1 MATNKAILL
10 YTVPRVKIY
19 RKDLS
24 VGTIIT
30 MAVLRQWQYFPKTH
44 IIAITLIISS
54 IIFAVNQHSDSQ
66 QKREIQTLVVNS
78 QTTEPPAKVL
88 EPWQQTELKP
98 GDNLS
103 RVFTRFSL
111 SAADALAIASSA
123 PKRVLNLQPGQ
134 TIKWQSSENNNVTRM
149 RVETSPLIAHV
160 FERSPSGKYQ
170 YSLDEKVAD
179 RRPKF
184 AHAKIKSSLFL
195 DGAKQDIP
203 QSTLIELAGLFGWD
217 IDFALD
223 IRQGDEFSLI
233 YEELFLE
240 GKRIGFGNILIASFT
255 NRGRELTAIRYENKN
270 GDAQYYD
277 PSGHSMRKEFLRNP
291 IDFARISSR
300 FNLRRKHPVL
310 NKFRAHKGT
319 DYAAA
324 TGTPIKSTGDG
335 KVIFAGR
342 KGGFG
347 NCVIIQH
354 GSRYQTLYAHL
365 SKFNRKARKG
375 RRVKQGQVIGYVGST
390 GLATGPHLHFEFRVD
405 GVHRDSLRIKLPKSR
420 SISKDQRK
428 AYKAEAERMM
438 EWLQSQKST
447 QLASNEA
454 LDSNSSR

>member
-1 MATNKAILL
+1 
-10 YTVPRVKIY
+10 
-19 RKDLS
+19 
-24 VGTIIT
+24 
-30 MAVLRQWQYFPKTH
+30 MAVLGQWRYFPKTH
-44 IIAITLIISS
+44 IAAISLITIIVFFAIGKSS
-54 IIFAVNQHSDSQ
+54 DTQ
-66 QKREIQTLVVNS
+66 QKREIQTLVLNS
-78 QTTEPPAKVL
+78 EAVVSSVAAVET
-88 EPWQQTELKP
+88 WQQTELKS

-103 RVFTRFSL
+103 RVFTRHSL

-134 TIKWQSSENNNVTRM
+134 IIKWQSSESNNVTRM
-149 RVETSPLIAHV
+149 RIETSPLIAHV
-160 FERSPSGKYQ
+160 FERTIEGDYDYQ
-170 YSLDEKVAD
+170 LDEKVAD

-184 AHAKIKSSLFL
+184 AHATIKSSLFL

-223 IRQGDEFSLI
+223 IRPDDEFSLI
-233 YEELFLE
+233 YEELFLDGE
-240 GKRIGFGNILIASFT
+240 RIGFGNILIAQFI
-255 NRGRELTAIRYENKN
+255 NRGREITAIRYEDGK

-300 FNLRRKHPVL
+300 FNLKRKHPVL
-310 NKFRAHKGT
+310 NKFRAHRGT
-319 DYAAA
+319 DYAAR

-347 NCVIIQH
+347 NCVIVQH

-365 SKFNRKARKG
+365 SKFNRSARKG

-420 SISKDQRK
+420 SIAKNQKS
-428 AYKAEAERMM
+428 AYQAVADRMI
-438 EWLQSQKST
+438 EWLKSQRDNVRANDGSLSLAQSPSD
-447 QLASNEA
+447 LADDA
-454 LDSNSSR
+454 

>member
-1 MATNKAILL
+1 M
-10 YTVPRVKIY
+10 YTVRH
-19 RKDLS
+19 RKDSFL
-24 VGTIIT
+24 GTIIT
-30 MAVLRQWQYFPKTH
+30 MAVLGQWRYFPKTH
-44 IIAITLIISS
+44 IAAISLITIIVFFAIGKSS
-54 IIFAVNQHSDSQ
+54 DTQ
-66 QKREIQTLVVNS
+66 QKREIQTLVLNS
-78 QTTEPPAKVL
+78 EAVVSSVAAVET
-88 EPWQQTELKP
+88 WQQTELKS

-103 RVFTRFSL
+103 RVFTRHSL

-134 TIKWQSSENNNVTRM
+134 IIKWQSSESNNVTRM
-149 RVETSPLIAHV
+149 RIETSPLIAHV
-160 FERSPSGKYQ
+160 FERTIEGDYDYQ
-170 YSLDEKVAD
+170 LDEKVAD

-184 AHAKIKSSLFL
+184 AHATIKSSLFL

-223 IRQGDEFSLI
+223 IRPDDEFSLI
-233 YEELFLE
+233 YEELFLDGE
-240 GKRIGFGNILIASFT
+240 RIGFGNILIAQFI
-255 NRGRELTAIRYENKN
+255 NRGREITAIRYEDGK

-300 FNLRRKHPVL
+300 FNLKRKHPVL
-310 NKFRAHKGT
+310 NKFRAHRGT
-319 DYAAA
+319 DYAAR

-347 NCVIIQH
+347 NCVIVQH

-365 SKFNRKARKG
+365 SKFNRSARKG

-420 SISKDQRK
+420 SIAKDQK
-428 AYKAEAERMM
+428 SAYQAVADRMI
-438 EWLQSQKST
+438 EWLKSQRDNVRANDGSPSLTQSPSDLT
-447 QLASNEA
+447 DDA
-454 LDSNSSR
+454 

>member
-1 MATNKAILL
+1 
-10 YTVPRVKIY
+10 
-19 RKDLS
+19 
-24 VGTIIT
+24 
-30 MAVLRQWQYFPKTH
+30 MAVLGQWRYFPKPH
-44 IIAITLIISS
+44 IAAISLIVLTV
-54 IIFAVNQHSDSQ
+54 IFVAGEHTDSK
-66 QKREIQTLVVNS
+66 QKREIQTLVVS
-78 QTTEPPAKVL
+78 SEVEEMPQFEEV
-88 EPWQQTELKP
+88 EHWQQTELKP

-103 RVFTRFSL
+103 RIFTRFSL
-111 SAADALAIASSA
+111 SAADALAIAHDA
-123 PKRVLNLQPGQ
+123 PSGALNLQPGQ
-134 TIKWQSSENNNVTRM
+134 VIKWQHTDDNRVTRM
-149 RVETSPLIAHV
+149 RIETSPLIAHD
-160 FERSPSGKYQ
+160 FTRTIEGQ
-170 YSLDEKVAD
+170 YDYVLDEKVAD

-184 AHAKIKSSLFL
+184 AQATIQSSLFL

-223 IRQGDEFSLI
+223 IRLGDEFSLI
-233 YEELFLE
+233 YEELFLDGE
-240 GKRIGFGNILIASFT
+240 RIGFGNILIANFI
-255 NRGRELTAIRYENKN
+255 NRGREITAIRYEDGKGN
-270 GDAQYYD
+270 AQYYD

-300 FNLRRKHPVL
+300 FNLKRKHPVL
-310 NKFRAHKGT
+310 NKFRAHRGT
-319 DYAAA
+319 DYAAR

-347 NCVIIQH
+347 NCVIVQH

-420 SISKDQRK
+420 SIDKDQK
-428 AYKAEAERMM
+428 EAYKAEAKGMI
-438 EWLQSQKST
+438 EWLKSQQSNT
-447 QLASNEA
+447 RLAA
-454 LDSNSSR
+454 DDSLSSAPNQ

>member
-1 MATNKAILL
+1 
-10 YTVPRVKIY
+10 
-19 RKDLS
+19 
-24 VGTIIT
+24 
-30 MAVLRQWQYFPKTH
+30 MAVLGQWRYFPKTH
-44 IIAITLIISS
+44 IAAISFLII
-54 IIFAVNQHSDSQ
+54 IIIIAFGKQSTTQ
-66 QKREIQTLVVNS
+66 QKREVQTLTVNS
-78 QTTEPPAKVL
+78 AIPELPIEKP

-103 RVFTRFSL
+103 RIFTRYSL
-111 SAADALAIASSA
+111 SAADALAIASSD

-134 TIKWQSSENNNVTRM
+134 IIKWQSSDSNNVTRL
-149 RVETSPLIAHV
+149 RIETSPLIAHV
-160 FERSPSGKYQ
+160 FERDIDGSYE
-170 YSLDEKVAD
+170 YRLDEKVAD

-184 AHAKIKSSLFL
+184 AHATINSSLFL

-233 YEELFLE
+233 YEELYLE
-240 GKRIGFGNILIASFT
+240 GERIGFGNILIAQFI
-255 NRGRELTAIRYENKN
+255 NRGDEITAIRYEDGN

-300 FNLRRKHPVL
+300 FNLKRKHPVL
-310 NKFRAHKGT
+310 NKFRAHRGT
-319 DYAAA
+319 DYAAP

-365 SKFNRKARKG
+365 SKFNRSARKG
-375 RRVKQGQVIGYVGST
+375 RRIKQGQVIGYVGST

-420 SISKDQRK
+420 SISKDQRS
-428 AYKAEAERMM
+428 AYKAEAERMI
-438 EWLQSQKST
+438 EWLESQKAEQVSRSSLELSSVST
-447 QLASNEA
+447 TNL
-454 LDSNSSR
+454 

>member
-1 MATNKAILL
+1 M
-10 YTVPRVKIY
+10 YTVRH
-19 RKDLS
+19 RKDSFL
-24 VGTIIT
+24 GTIIT
-30 MAVLRQWQYFPKTH
+30 MAVLGQWRYFPKTH
-44 IIAITLIISS
+44 IAAISLITIIVFFAIGKSS
-54 IIFAVNQHSDSQ
+54 DTQ
-66 QKREIQTLVVNS
+66 QKREIQTLVLNS
-78 QTTEPPAKVL
+78 EAVVSSVAAVET
-88 EPWQQTELKP
+88 WQQTELKS

-103 RVFTRFSL
+103 RVFTRHSL

-134 TIKWQSSENNNVTRM
+134 IIKWQSSESNNVTRM
-149 RVETSPLIAHV
+149 RIETSPLIAHV
-160 FERSPSGKYQ
+160 FERTIEGDYDYQ
-170 YSLDEKVAD
+170 LDEKVAD

-184 AHAKIKSSLFL
+184 AHATIKSSLFL

-223 IRQGDEFSLI
+223 IRPDDEFSLI
-233 YEELFLE
+233 YEELFLDGE
-240 GKRIGFGNILIASFT
+240 RIGFGNILIAQFI
-255 NRGRELTAIRYENKN
+255 NRGREITAIRYEDGK

-300 FNLRRKHPVL
+300 FNLKRKHPVL
-310 NKFRAHKGT
+310 NKFRAHRGT
-319 DYAAA
+319 DYAAR

-347 NCVIIQH
+347 NCVIVQH

-365 SKFNRKARKG
+365 SKFNRSARKG

-420 SISKDQRK
+420 SIAKDQK
-428 AYKAEAERMM
+428 SAYQAVADRMI
-438 EWLQSQKST
+438 EWLKSQRDNVRANDGSLSLTQSPSD
-447 QLASNEA
+447 LADDA
-454 LDSNSSR
+454 

>member
-1 MATNKAILL
+1 
-10 YTVPRVKIY
+10 
-19 RKDLS
+19 
-24 VGTIIT
+24 
-30 MAVLRQWQYFPKTH
+30 MAVLGQWRYFPKPH
-44 IIAITLIISS
+44 IAAISLIVLAV
-54 IIFAVNQHSDSQ
+54 IFVAGEQTDTK
-66 QKREIQTLVVNS
+66 QKREIQTLVVS
-78 QTTEPPAKVL
+78 SEEVEELPQFE
-88 EPWQQTELKP
+88 EIERWQQTELKP

-103 RVFTRFSL
+103 RIFTRFSL
-111 SAADALAIASSA
+111 SAADALAIAHDA
-123 PKRVLNLQPGQ
+123 PNGALNLQPGHV
-134 TIKWQSSENNNVTRM
+134 IKWQHTDDNRVTRM
-149 RVETSPLIAHV
+149 RIEISPLIAHD
-160 FERSPSGKYQ
+160 FTRTLEGQ
-170 YSLDEKVAD
+170 YDYVLDEKVAD

-184 AHAKIKSSLFL
+184 AQATIQSSLFL

-223 IRQGDEFSLI
+223 IRPGDEFSLI
-233 YEELFLE
+233 YEELFLDGE
-240 GKRIGFGNILIASFT
+240 RIGFGNILIANFV
-255 NRGRELTAIRYENKN
+255 NRGREITAIRYEDGKGN
-270 GDAQYYD
+270 AQYYD

-300 FNLRRKHPVL
+300 FNLKRKHPVL
-310 NKFRAHKGT
+310 NKFRAHRGT
-319 DYAAA
+319 DYAAR

-347 NCVIIQH
+347 NCVIVQH

-420 SISKDQRK
+420 SIAKDQK
-428 AYKAEAERMM
+428 AAFKAEAERMI
-438 EWLQSQKST
+438 EWLKSQQSNT
-447 QLASNEA
+447 QLAA
-454 LDSNSSR
+454 DDSLSVATTKNN

>member
-1 MATNKAILL
+1 
-10 YTVPRVKIY
+10 
-19 RKDLS
+19 
-24 VGTIIT
+24 
-30 MAVLRQWQYFPKTH
+30 MAVLGQWRYFPKTH
-44 IIAITLIISS
+44 IAAISLITIIVFFAIGKSS
-54 IIFAVNQHSDSQ
+54 DTQ
-66 QKREIQTLVVNS
+66 QKREIQTLVLNS
-78 QTTEPPAKVL
+78 EAVVSSVAAVET
-88 EPWQQTELKP
+88 WQQTELKS

-103 RVFTRFSL
+103 RVFTRHSL

-134 TIKWQSSENNNVTRM
+134 IIKWQSSESNNVTRM
-149 RVETSPLIAHV
+149 RIETSPLIAHV
-160 FERSPSGKYQ
+160 FERTIEGDYDYQ
-170 YSLDEKVAD
+170 LDEKVAD

-184 AHAKIKSSLFL
+184 AHATIKSSLFL

-223 IRQGDEFSLI
+223 IRPDDEFSLI
-233 YEELFLE
+233 YEELFLDGE
-240 GKRIGFGNILIASFT
+240 RIGFGNILIAQFS
-255 NRGRELTAIRYENKN
+255 NRGREITAIRYEDGK

-300 FNLRRKHPVL
+300 FNLKRKHPVL
-310 NKFRAHKGT
+310 NKFRAHRGT
-319 DYAAA
+319 DYAAR

-347 NCVIIQH
+347 NCVIVQH

-365 SKFNRKARKG
+365 SKFNRSARKG

-420 SISKDQRK
+420 SIAKDQK
-428 AYKAEAERMM
+428 SAYQAVADRMI
-438 EWLQSQKST
+438 EWLKSQRDNVRANDGSLSLTQSPSD
-447 QLASNEA
+447 LADDA
-454 LDSNSSR
+454 

>member
-1 MATNKAILL
+1 
-10 YTVPRVKIY
+10 
-19 RKDLS
+19 
-24 VGTIIT
+24 
-30 MAVLRQWQYFPKTH
+30 MAVLGQWRYFPKTH
-44 IIAITLIISS
+44 IAAISF
-54 IIFAVNQHSDSQ
+54 IIFIVIFAIGKQSNSQ
-66 QKREIQTLVVNS
+66 QKREVQTVTVAS
-78 QTTEPPAKVL
+78 TAPAISTVRAEL
-88 EPWQQTELKP
+88 WQQTELKS

-103 RVFTRFSL
+103 RIFTRFSL
-111 SAADALAIASSA
+111 SAADALAIAASD

-134 TIKWQSSENNNVTRM
+134 VIKWQKSDSNNVTRL
-149 RVETSPLIAHV
+149 RIETSPLIAHV
-160 FERSPSGKYQ
+160 FERNINGSYE
-170 YSLDEKVAD
+170 YTLDEKVAD

-184 AHAKIKSSLFL
+184 AHATINSSLFL

-223 IRQGDEFSLI
+223 IRPGDEFSLI

-240 GKRIGFGNILIASFT
+240 GERIGFGNILIANFV
-255 NRGRELTAIRYENKN
+255 NRGREITAIRYEDGK

-300 FNLRRKHPVL
+300 FNLKRKHPVL
-310 NKFRAHKGT
+310 NKFRAHRGT
-319 DYAAA
+319 DYAAP

-335 KVIFAGR
+335 KIIFAGR

-365 SKFNRKARKG
+365 SKFNRNARKG
-375 RRVKQGQVIGYVGST
+375 RRIKQGQVIGYVGST

-420 SISKDQRK
+420 SIESSQRA
-428 AYKAEAERMM
+428 AYKAEAERMI
-438 EWLQSQKST
+438 EWLKSQRAD
-447 QLASNEA
+447 QLARN
-454 LDSNSSR
+454 L

>member
-1 MATNKAILL
+1 
-10 YTVPRVKIY
+10 
-19 RKDLS
+19 
-24 VGTIIT
+24 
-30 MAVLRQWQYFPKTH
+30 MAVLGQWRYFPKTH
-44 IIAITLIISS
+44 IAAISFITIIVLFAIGKSS
-54 IIFAVNQHSDSQ
+54 DTQ
-66 QKREIQTLVVNS
+66 QKREIQTLVLNS
-78 QTTEPPAKVL
+78 EAVVSSIEAVET
-88 EPWQQTELKP
+88 WQQTELKP

-103 RVFTRFSL
+103 RVFTRHSL

-134 TIKWQSSENNNVTRM
+134 IIKWQSSESNNVTRM
-149 RVETSPLIAHV
+149 RIETSPLIAHV
-160 FERSPSGKYQ
+160 FERTIKGDYD
-170 YSLDEKVAD
+170 YRLDEKVAD

-184 AHAKIKSSLFL
+184 AYATIKSSLFL

-223 IRQGDEFSLI
+223 IRPDDEFSLI
-233 YEELFLE
+233 YEELFLDGE
-240 GKRIGFGNILIASFT
+240 RIGFGNILIAQFI
-255 NRGRELTAIRYENKN
+255 NRGREITAIRYEDGK

-300 FNLRRKHPVL
+300 FNLKRKHPVL
-310 NKFRAHKGT
+310 NKFRAHRGT
-319 DYAAA
+319 DYAAR

-347 NCVIIQH
+347 NCVIVQH

-365 SKFNRKARKG
+365 SKFNRSARKG

-420 SISKDQRK
+420 SIAKNQKS
-428 AYKAEAERMM
+428 AYQAVADRMI
-438 EWLQSQKST
+438 EWLKSQRDNVRANDGSLSLTQSPSD
-447 QLASNEA
+447 LADDA
-454 LDSNSSR
+454 

>member
-1 MATNKAILL
+1 
-10 YTVPRVKIY
+10 
-19 RKDLS
+19 
-24 VGTIIT
+24 
-30 MAVLRQWQYFPKTH
+30 MAVLGQWQYFPKTH
-44 IIAITLIISS
+44 IAAISLITIIVLFAIGKSS
-54 IIFAVNQHSDSQ
+54 DTQ
-66 QKREIQTLVVNS
+66 QKREIQTLVINS
-78 QTTEPPAKVL
+78 EAVDHSA
-88 EPWQQTELKP
+88 EEIEIWQQTELKP

-103 RVFTRFSL
+103 RIFTRYSL

-123 PKRVLNLQPGQ
+123 PKQALNLQPGQ
-134 TIKWQSSENNNVTRM
+134 IIKWQNSDSNNVTRM
-149 RVETSPLIAHV
+149 RIETSPLMAHT
-160 FERSPSGKYQ
+160 FERSIDGKYQ

-184 AHAKIKSSLFL
+184 AHATINSSLFL

-203 QSTLIELAGLFGWD
+203 QAMLIDLAALFGWD

-240 GKRIGFGNILIASFT
+240 GERIGFGNILIARFI

-270 GDAQYYD
+270 GEAQYYD
-277 PSGHSMRKEFLRNP
+277 PTGHSMRKEFLRNP
-291 IDFARISSR
+291 IDLARISSR

-420 SISKDQRK
+420 SINKDQKK
-428 AYKAEAERMM
+428 AYQAEAERMI
-438 EWLQSQKST
+438 EWLNSQ
-447 QLASNEA
+447 QPNQIANN
-454 LDSNSSR
+454 DSRDSSA

>member
-1 MATNKAILL
+1 
-10 YTVPRVKIY
+10 
-19 RKDLS
+19 
-24 VGTIIT
+24 
-30 MAVLRQWQYFPKTH
+30 MAVLGQWRYFPKTH
-44 IIAITLIISS
+44 IAAISLITIIVFFAIGKSS
-54 IIFAVNQHSDSQ
+54 DTQ
-66 QKREIQTLVVNS
+66 QKREIQTLVLNS
-78 QTTEPPAKVL
+78 EAVVSSVAAVET
-88 EPWQQTELKP
+88 WQQTELKS

-103 RVFTRFSL
+103 RVFTRHSL

-134 TIKWQSSENNNVTRM
+134 IIKWQSSESNNVTRM
-149 RVETSPLIAHV
+149 RIETSPLIAHV
-160 FERSPSGKYQ
+160 FERTIEGDYDYQ
-170 YSLDEKVAD
+170 LDEKVAD

-184 AHAKIKSSLFL
+184 AHATIKSSLFL

-223 IRQGDEFSLI
+223 IRPDDEFSLI
-233 YEELFLE
+233 YEELFLDGE
-240 GKRIGFGNILIASFT
+240 RIGFGNILIAQFI
-255 NRGRELTAIRYENKN
+255 NRGREITAIRYEDGK

-300 FNLRRKHPVL
+300 FNLKRKHPVL
-310 NKFRAHKGT
+310 NKFRAHRGT
-319 DYAAA
+319 DYAAR

-347 NCVIIQH
+347 NCVIVQH

-365 SKFNRKARKG
+365 SKFNRSARKG

-420 SISKDQRK
+420 SIAKDQK
-428 AYKAEAERMM
+428 SAYQAVADRMI
-438 EWLQSQKST
+438 EWLKSQRDNVRANDGSLSLTQSPSD
-447 QLASNEA
+447 LADDA
-454 LDSNSSR
+454 

>member
-1 MATNKAILL
+1 
-10 YTVPRVKIY
+10 
-19 RKDLS
+19 
-24 VGTIIT
+24 
-30 MAVLRQWQYFPKTH
+30 MAVLGQWRYFPKTH
-44 IIAITLIISS
+44 IAAISLITIIVFFAIGKSS
-54 IIFAVNQHSDSQ
+54 DTQ
-66 QKREIQTLVVNS
+66 QKREIQTLVLNS
-78 QTTEPPAKVL
+78 EAVVSSVAAVET
-88 EPWQQTELKP
+88 WQQTELKS

-103 RVFTRFSL
+103 RVFTRHSL

-134 TIKWQSSENNNVTRM
+134 IIKWQSSESNNVTRM
-149 RVETSPLIAHV
+149 RIETSPLIAHV
-160 FERSPSGKYQ
+160 FERTIEGDYDYQ
-170 YSLDEKVAD
+170 LDEKVAD

-184 AHAKIKSSLFL
+184 AHATIKSSLFL

-223 IRQGDEFSLI
+223 IRPDDEFSLI
-233 YEELFLE
+233 YEELFLDGE
-240 GKRIGFGNILIASFT
+240 RIGFGNILIAQFI
-255 NRGRELTAIRYENKN
+255 NRGREITAIRYEDGK

-310 NKFRAHKGT
+310 NKFRAHRGT
-319 DYAAA
+319 DYAAR

-347 NCVIIQH
+347 NCVIVQH

-365 SKFNRKARKG
+365 SKFNRSARKG

-420 SISKDQRK
+420 SIAKDQK
-428 AYKAEAERMM
+428 SAYQAVADRMI
-438 EWLQSQKST
+438 EWLKSQRDNVRANDGSLSLTQSPSD
-447 QLASNEA
+447 LADDA
-454 LDSNSSR
+454 

>member
-1 MATNKAILL
+1 
-10 YTVPRVKIY
+10 
-19 RKDLS
+19 
-24 VGTIIT
+24 
-30 MAVLRQWQYFPKTH
+30 MAVLGQWRYFPKTH
-44 IIAITLIISS
+44 IVAISIIILV
-54 IIFAVNQHSDSQ
+54 IIFAVGKQSNHT
-66 QKREIQTLVVNS
+66 QKREVNTVTIAS
-78 QTTEPPAKVL
+78 DAPLASVASL
-88 EPWQQTELKP
+88 DPWQQTELKP

-103 RVFTRFSL
+103 RIFTRFSL
-111 SAADALAIASSA
+111 SAADALAIAASD
-123 PKRVLNLQPGQ
+123 PKRVLSLQPGQ
-134 TIKWQSSENNNVTRM
+134 VIKWQKSDSNNVTRL
-149 RVETSPLIAHV
+149 RIETSPLIAHE
-160 FERSPSGKYQ
+160 FERDIDGTYKYA
-170 YSLDEKVAD
+170 LDEKVAD

-184 AHAKIKSSLFL
+184 AHTTINASLFL

-203 QSTLIELAGLFGWD
+203 QSILIELAGLFGWD

-223 IRQGDEFSLI
+223 IRPGDEFSLI

-240 GKRIGFGNILIASFT
+240 GERIGFGNILIANFV
-255 NRGRELTAIRYENKN
+255 NRGREITAIRYEDGK

-300 FNLRRKHPVL
+300 FNLKRKHPVL
-310 NKFRAHKGT
+310 NKFRAHRGT
-319 DYAAA
+319 DYAAP

-365 SKFNRKARKG
+365 SKFNRNARKG

-420 SISKDQRK
+420 SIESSKRV
-428 AYKAEAERMM
+428 AYKAEAERMI
-438 EWLQSQKST
+438 EWLNSLRAD
-447 QLASNEA
+447 QLAGG
-454 LDSNSSR
+454 

>member
-1 MATNKAILL
+1 
-10 YTVPRVKIY
+10 
-19 RKDLS
+19 
-24 VGTIIT
+24 
-30 MAVLRQWQYFPKTH
+30 MAVLGQWQYFPKAH
-44 IIAITLIISS
+44 IAAISLII
-54 IIFAVNQHSDSQ
+54 IIVVFAIGKNSNPQ

-78 QTTEPPAKVL
+78 TALNIEPKEVEL
-88 EPWQQTELKP
+88 WQQTELKA

-103 RVFTRFSL
+103 RVFTRYSL

-134 TIKWQSSENNNVTRM
+134 IIKWQSSDNNNVTNM
-149 RVETSPLIAHV
+149 RIETSPLIAHV
-160 FERSPSGKYQ
+160 FERSINGDYDYK
-170 YSLDEKVAD
+170 LDEKVAD

-184 AHAKIKSSLFL
+184 AQAIINSSLFL

-223 IRQGDEFSLI
+223 IRPGDQFSLI
-233 YEELFLE
+233 YEELFLDGE
-240 GKRIGFGNILIASFT
+240 RIGFGNILIADFI
-255 NRGRELTAIRYENKN
+255 NRGREITAIRYEDGKGN
-270 GDAQYYD
+270 AQYYD

-291 IDFARISSR
+291 IDLARISSR
-300 FNLRRKHPVL
+300 FNLKRKHPVL
-310 NKFRAHKGT
+310 NKFRAHRGT
-319 DYAAA
+319 DYAAR

-347 NCVIIQH
+347 NCVIVQH

-405 GVHRDSLRIKLPKSR
+405 GVHRDSLRVKLPKSR
-420 SISKDQRK
+420 SISKDQK
-428 AYKAEAERMM
+428 EYYKAEADRMI
-438 EWLQSQKST
+438 EWLRSQQSNRLINDDT
-447 QLASNEA
+447 LELAS
-454 LDSNSSR
+454 SQSKQ

>member
-1 MATNKAILL
+1 
-10 YTVPRVKIY
+10 
-19 RKDLS
+19 
-24 VGTIIT
+24 
-30 MAVLRQWQYFPKTH
+30 MAVLGQWRYFPKTH
-44 IIAITLIISS
+44 IVAISLITIIVFFAIGKSS
-54 IIFAVNQHSDSQ
+54 DTQ
-66 QKREIQTLVVNS
+66 QKREIQTLVINS
-78 QTTEPPAKVL
+78 EAVDSSPKEVVT
-88 EPWQQTELKP
+88 WQQTELKS

-103 RVFTRFSL
+103 RVFTRYSL

-134 TIKWQSSENNNVTRM
+134 IIKWQSSESNNVTRM
-149 RVETSPLIAHV
+149 RIETSPLIAHT
-160 FERSPSGKYQ
+160 FERTVEGDYDYK
-170 YSLDEKVAD
+170 LDEKVAD

-184 AHAKIKSSLFL
+184 AHATIKSSLFL

-223 IRQGDEFSLI
+223 IRPDDEFSLI
-233 YEELFLE
+233 YEELFLDGE
-240 GKRIGFGNILIASFT
+240 RIGFGNILIAQFI
-255 NRGRELTAIRYENKN
+255 NRGREITAIRYEDGK

-300 FNLRRKHPVL
+300 FNLKRKHPVL
-310 NKFRAHKGT
+310 NKFRAHRGT
-319 DYAAA
+319 DYAAR

-347 NCVIIQH
+347 NCVIVQH

-365 SKFNRKARKG
+365 SKFNRSARKG

-420 SISKDQRK
+420 SIAKDQK
-428 AYKAEAERMM
+428 SAYQAVADRMI
-438 EWLQSQKST
+438 EWLKSQRDNVRANDGSLSLAQSPSD
-447 QLASNEA
+447 LADDA
-454 LDSNSSR
+454 

>member
-1 MATNKAILL
+1 M
-10 YTVPRVKIY
+10 YTVRH
-19 RKDLS
+19 RKDSFL
-24 VGTIIT
+24 GTIIT
-30 MAVLRQWQYFPKTH
+30 MAVLGQWRYFPKTH
-44 IIAITLIISS
+44 IAAISLITIIVFFAIGKSS
-54 IIFAVNQHSDSQ
+54 DTQ
-66 QKREIQTLVVNS
+66 QKREIQTLILNSEAVVS
-78 QTTEPPAKVL
+78 SVAAVET
-88 EPWQQTELKP
+88 WQQTELKS

-103 RVFTRFSL
+103 RVFTRHSL

-134 TIKWQSSENNNVTRM
+134 IIKWQSSESNNVTRM
-149 RVETSPLIAHV
+149 RIETSPLIAHV
-160 FERSPSGKYQ
+160 FERTIEGDYDYQ
-170 YSLDEKVAD
+170 LDEKVAD

-184 AHAKIKSSLFL
+184 AHATIKSSLFL

-223 IRQGDEFSLI
+223 IRPDDEFSLI
-233 YEELFLE
+233 YEELFLDGE
-240 GKRIGFGNILIASFT
+240 RIGFGNILIAQFI
-255 NRGRELTAIRYENKN
+255 NRGREITAIRYEDGK

-300 FNLRRKHPVL
+300 FNLKRKHPVL
-310 NKFRAHKGT
+310 NKFRAHRGT
-319 DYAAA
+319 DYAAR

-347 NCVIIQH
+347 NCVIVQH

-365 SKFNRKARKG
+365 SKFNRSARKG

-420 SISKDQRK
+420 SIAKDQK
-428 AYKAEAERMM
+428 SAYQAVADRMI
-438 EWLQSQKST
+438 EWLKSQRDNVRANDGSLSLTQSPSD
-447 QLASNEA
+447 LADDA
-454 LDSNSSR
+454 

>member
-1 MATNKAILL
+1 
-10 YTVPRVKIY
+10 
-19 RKDLS
+19 
-24 VGTIIT
+24 
-30 MAVLRQWQYFPKTH
+30 MAVLGQWRYFPKTH
-44 IIAITLIISS
+44 IAAISLIT
-54 IIFAVNQHSDSQ
+54 IIVFFAIGKNSDTQ
-66 QKREIQTLVVNS
+66 QKREIQTLVINS
-78 QTTEPPAKVL
+78 EAVDSNPEEVET
-88 EPWQQTELKP
+88 WQQTELKS

-103 RVFTRFSL
+103 RVFTRYSL

-134 TIKWQSSENNNVTRM
+134 IIKWQSSDSNNVTRM
-149 RVETSPLIAHV
+149 RIETSPLIAHV
-160 FERSPSGKYQ
+160 FERTIEGDYDYQ
-170 YSLDEKVAD
+170 LDEKVAD

-184 AHAKIKSSLFL
+184 AHATIKSSLFL

-223 IRQGDEFSLI
+223 IRPDDEFSLI
-233 YEELFLE
+233 YEELFLDGE
-240 GKRIGFGNILIASFT
+240 RIGFGNILIAQFI
-255 NRGRELTAIRYENKN
+255 NRGREVTAIRYEDGK

-300 FNLRRKHPVL
+300 FNLKRKHPVL
-310 NKFRAHKGT
+310 NKFRAHRGT
-319 DYAAA
+319 DYAAR

-347 NCVIIQH
+347 NCVIVQH

-365 SKFNRKARKG
+365 SKFNRSARKG

-420 SISKDQRK
+420 SIAKDQK
-428 AYKAEAERMM
+428 SAYQAVADRMI
-438 EWLQSQKST
+438 EWLKSQRDNVRSNDGPLSLAQSPSN
-447 QLASNEA
+447 LADDA
-454 LDSNSSR
+454 

>member
-1 MATNKAILL
+1 
-10 YTVPRVKIY
+10 
-19 RKDLS
+19 
-24 VGTIIT
+24 
-30 MAVLRQWQYFPKTH
+30 MAVLGQWQYFPKTH
-44 IIAITLIISS
+44 IAALTLIVLSVIY
-54 IIFAVNQHSDSQ
+54 AVGKNSDSQ
-66 QKREIQTLVVNS
+66 QKREVQTLIINS
-78 QTTEPPAKVL
+78 ETVSNDTPVTIIDS
-88 EPWQQTELKP
+88 WQQTELKP

-103 RVFTRFSL
+103 RVFTRHAL

-123 PKRVLNLQPGQ
+123 PKRVLNLHPGQ
-134 TIKWQSSENNNVTRM
+134 VIKWLSSGSNNVTRM
-149 RVETSPLIAHV
+149 RIETSPLIAHV
-160 FERSPSGKYQ
+160 FERSIDGKYKYQ
-170 YSLDEKVAD
+170 LDEKVAD

-184 AHAKIKSSLFL
+184 AHATITSSLFL
-195 DGAKQDIP
+195 DGARQDIP

-233 YEELFLE
+233 YEELFLD
-240 GKRIGFGNILIASFT
+240 GKRIGFGNILIANFM
-255 NRGRELTAIRYENKN
+255 NRGRELTAIRYEDNK
-270 GDAQYYD
+270 GEAQYYD

-291 IDFARISSR
+291 IDLARISSR

-319 DYAAA
+319 DYAAS

-428 AYKAEAERMM
+428 AYRAEADRMI
-438 EWLQSQKST
+438 EWLKSQQST
-447 QLASNEA
+447 QIANI
-454 LDSNSSR
+454 DSFESPSIR

>member
-1 MATNKAILL
+1 L
-10 YTVPRVKIY
+10 YTVRH
-19 RKDLS
+19 RKDSFL
-24 VGTIIT
+24 GTIIT
-30 MAVLRQWQYFPKTH
+30 MAVLGQWRYFPKTH
-44 IIAITLIISS
+44 IAAISLIT
-54 IIFAVNQHSDSQ
+54 IIVFFAIGKNSDTQ
-66 QKREIQTLVVNS
+66 QKREIQTLVINS
-78 QTTEPPAKVL
+78 EAVDSNPEEVET
-88 EPWQQTELKP
+88 WQQTELKS

-103 RVFTRFSL
+103 RVFTRYSL

-134 TIKWQSSENNNVTRM
+134 IIKWQSSDSNNVTRM
-149 RVETSPLIAHV
+149 RIETSPLIAHV
-160 FERSPSGKYQ
+160 FERTIEGDYDYQ
-170 YSLDEKVAD
+170 LDEKVAD

-184 AHAKIKSSLFL
+184 AHATIKSSLFL

-223 IRQGDEFSLI
+223 IRPDDEFSLI
-233 YEELFLE
+233 YEELFLDGE
-240 GKRIGFGNILIASFT
+240 RIGFGNILIAQFI
-255 NRGRELTAIRYENKN
+255 NRGREVTAIRYEDGK

-300 FNLRRKHPVL
+300 FNLKRKHPVL
-310 NKFRAHKGT
+310 NKFRAHRGT
-319 DYAAA
+319 DYAAR

-347 NCVIIQH
+347 NCVIVQH

-365 SKFNRKARKG
+365 SKFNRSARKG

-420 SISKDQRK
+420 SIAKDQK
-428 AYKAEAERMM
+428 SAYQAVADRMI
-438 EWLQSQKST
+438 EWLKSQRDNVRSNDGPLSLAQSPSN
-447 QLASNEA
+447 LADDA
-454 LDSNSSR
+454 

>member
-1 MATNKAILL
+1 
-10 YTVPRVKIY
+10 
-19 RKDLS
+19 
-24 VGTIIT
+24 
-30 MAVLRQWQYFPKTH
+30 MAVLGQWRYFPKTH
-44 IIAITLIISS
+44 IAAISLIIF
-54 IIFAVNQHSDSQ
+54 IVIFAVGKNSSIQ
-66 QKREIQTLVVNS
+66 QKREVQTLVINS
-78 QTTEPPAKVL
+78 EALDTYIEEVDT
-88 EPWQQTELKP
+88 WQQTELKP

-103 RVFTRFSL
+103 RVFTRYSL
-111 SAADALAIASSA
+111 SAADALAIAASA

-134 TIKWQSSENNNVTRM
+134 VIKWQSSDSNNVTRM
-149 RVETSPLIAHV
+149 RIETSPLMAHV
-160 FERSPSGKYQ
+160 FERGIEGDYEYK
-170 YSLDEKVAD
+170 LDEKVAD

-184 AHAKIKSSLFL
+184 AQATIKSSLFL

-223 IRQGDEFSLI
+223 IRPGDQFSLI

-240 GKRIGFGNILIASFT
+240 GERIGFGNILIANFI
-255 NRGRELTAIRYENKN
+255 NRGRELTAIRYEDDN
-270 GDAQYYD
+270 GEAQYYD

-300 FNLRRKHPVL
+300 FNLKRKHPVL
-310 NKFRAHKGT
+310 NKFRAHRGT
-319 DYAAA
+319 DYAAP

-365 SKFNRKARKG
+365 SKFNRNARKG
-375 RRVKQGQVIGYVGST
+375 RRIKQGQVIGYVGST

-405 GVHRDSLRIKLPKSR
+405 GVHRDSLRVKLPKSR
-420 SISKDQRK
+420 SISKNQK
-428 AYKAEAERMM
+428 ASYQATAERMI
-438 EWLQSQKST
+438 EWLKSQ
-447 QLASNEA
+447 QNNNVNND
-454 LDSNSSR
+454 DSLNVTDKEVL